1 MEENSVVIELGDFGL
16 KISTVPLMFI
26 VGICVAYLAAFNMA

>member
-16 KISTVPLMFI
+16 KISTFPLMFI
-26 VGICVAYLAAFNMA
+26 VGIRVAYIVASNMA